1 MAGILIVEDDKA
13 ILESI
18 STYLKSLGHKV
29 ETATD
34 GLEGLKKF
42 RERPFDVVISDIR
55 LPSLNGLDL
64 VKKIRKINEDTIII
78 IITAYAS
85 MESAIES
92 LKVGASGY
100 IRKPFLFEEL
110 QNTLNAALEKKYCI
124 QNLTSTLEKLKKTNK
139 KLLRYQKRLRSAQEK
154 IIQTEKLSVLYKFAS
169 FIVHDLKNLVSTLS
183 LAIYGLQIGTEKA
196 DFIKPH
202 IDAIAANVE
211 KMKELIAKF
220 SNLPNDLEVKF
231 KKCDIASLIREV
243 IGKFKISHNID
254 IIENLNP
261 LPLIDCDDSL
271 QIVFY
276 NLIKNSIKA
285 MPFGGKLFISTSLTR
300 TGKSVKIRITDT
312 GHGIPENLFKNLFK
326 PFQTTKKKGL
336 GIGLYQCKEII
347 KKHKGKIT
355 LKSRLN
361 QGTECLILLP
371 VAQGK

>member
-1 MAGILIVEDDKA
+1 
-13 ILESI
+13 
-18 STYLKSLGHKV
+18 
-29 ETATD
+29 
-34 GLEGLKKF
+34 
-42 RERPFDVVISDIR
+42 
-55 LPSLNGLDL
+55 
-64 VKKIRKINEDTIII
+64 
-78 IITAYAS
+78 

-276 NLIKNSIKA
+276 NLIKNSIEA